1 MGRKS
6 RRKAKLRAAARL
18 AAQSGQTQP
27 VYQPKPMASAMAKPA
42 VESKAVAAPVKSAV
56 TPAQVNRYQYV
67 PAELR
72 QIGIIAGA
80 LFLILFILA
89 FILH

>member
-18 AAQSGQTQP
+18 AQGAQPQP
-27 VYQPKPMASAMAKPA
+27 VYQAKPMATQVAQP
-42 VESKAVAAPVKSAV
+42 KAVAASVQPAV
-56 TPAQVNRYQYV
+56 MPAQANRYQYV
-67 PAELR
+67 VPELQR
-72 QIGIIAGA
+72 IGIISGA
-80 LFLILFILA
+80 LFIILIALT

>member
-18 AAQSGQTQP
+18 AQRAP
-27 VYQPKPMASAMAKPA
+27 VERTYPTKPMPEPKLETKAA
-42 VESKAVAAPVKSAV
+42 VSVGPVIAPV
-56 TPAQVNRYQYV
+56 QVNRYQYV
-67 PAELR
+67 IPELR
-72 QIGIIAGA
+72 RIAIISGA
-80 LFLILFILA
+80 LFIILIILT